1 MPRKT
6 EMILRGVITLYVLKL
21 LINGP
26 KHGYELEKIISEKL
40 NYKLPDGSIYV
51 ILKSLVQ
58 KKMVTVE
65 SMKNN
70 KGQTVK
76 KYHIT
81 EKGTK
86 FFLSHEK
93 PLIAVRNVIDE
104 LIQSIEEI
112 KGQK

>member
-1 MPRKT
+1 
-6 EMILRGVITLYVLKL
+6 
-21 LINGP
+21 
-26 KHGYELEKIISEKL
+26 
-40 NYKLPDGSIYV
+40 
-51 ILKSLVQ
+51 
-58 KKMVTVE
+58 
-65 SMKNN
+65 MKNN